1 MASQY
6 VALAMF
12 AAWLIRPRR
21 AVAAV
26 RDRSPPP
33 AARDASPAAF
43 VPPEAVLN
51 PAVAWE
57 DKESFDETSR
67 QLCEMFAQ
75 NFKQYEDGM
84 GEDLTQFGPV
94 TAAAAATTRSSVAP
108 LPAAAESERES
119 SWLGGAPQPVLA

>member
-1 MASQY
+1 MES
-6 VALAMF
+6 
-12 AAWLIRPRR
+12 
-21 AVAAV
+21 
-26 RDRSPPP
+26 
-33 AARDASPAAF
+33 
-43 VPPEAVLN
+43 AVLN

-84 GEDLTQFGPV
+84 SEDLTQFGPLV
-94 TAAAAATTRSSVAP
+94 TAAAATTTTRSSVVEAGDNAP